1 MSISNSSGA
10 LHDASFRVQSQGQRQ
25 LQGELRAV
33 FADAGTHLG
42 ATLVFPL
49 PSGGGRA
56 GSMAELLRQRIAA
69 FRARVDRDLPGMYC
83 WLSDASLHVTLRA
96 LMG

>member
-1 MSISNSSGA
+1 
-10 LHDASFRVQSQGQRQ
+10 
-25 LQGELRAV
+25 
-33 FADAGTHLG
+33 LG

-49 PSGGGRA
+49 PSGGGGA
-56 GSMAELLRQRIAA
+56 GSTAELLRQHIAA